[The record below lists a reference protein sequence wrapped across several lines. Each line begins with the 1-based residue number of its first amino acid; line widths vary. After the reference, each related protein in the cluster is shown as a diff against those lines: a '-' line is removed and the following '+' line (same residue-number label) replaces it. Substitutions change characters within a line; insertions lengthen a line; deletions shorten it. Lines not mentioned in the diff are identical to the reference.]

1 MINPAAII
9 LGAVNGAIQQVIPP
23 VAVDVIKTINK
34 ASDAPASAPAPPP
47 PPTLDPDVIAAKVAQ
62 IVMAQP
68 AVAKLA
74 TPVEWWKS
82 QAIWG
87 GLVAVAAP
95 ILGALGYV
103 LSPEDAQ
110 AIATALVGLASAVG
124 GLLAIY
130 GRLTTTRPIKG
141 A

>member
-23 VAVDVIKTINK
+23 VAVDVVKAINK

-47 PPTLDPDVIAAKVAQ
+47 PATLDPDVIAAKVAQ

-68 AVAKLA
+68 AVVKLA
-74 TPVEWWKS
+74 TPVEWYQS
-82 QAIWG
+82 PAIWG
-87 GLVAVAAP
+87 ALVAGVSP
-95 ILGALGYV
+95 ILGLLGYA
-103 LSPEDAQ
+103 LSAEDAQ
-110 AIATALVGLASAVG
+110 AIVTGLVAVSSG
-124 GLLAIY
+124 IGMIVSIY